1 MVVEPDPNASTLNW
15 EGVLR
20 FNLQNDFKPIVT
32 TLMSKFE
39 GATAFFL
46 KLSLLPCRV
55 IANTSFQDFQECQG
69 ITRDAFNVTAGGATP
84 GLLLIYIPLTLS
96 VDVEPN
102 GQEIEIDFYVREKMR
117 TFFFC
122 ATL

>member
-1 MVVEPDPNASTLNW
+1 
-15 EGVLR
+15 
-20 FNLQNDFKPIVT
+20 
-32 TLMSKFE
+32 MSKFE

-46 KLSLLPCRV
+46 KLSFPPRRV
-55 IANTSFQDFQECQG
+55 IANASFQDFQECQG
-69 ITRDAFNVTAGGATP
+69 ITRDAFSVTAGETTP

-102 GQEIEIDFYVREKMR
+102 GQEIEIDFYVRGKMR